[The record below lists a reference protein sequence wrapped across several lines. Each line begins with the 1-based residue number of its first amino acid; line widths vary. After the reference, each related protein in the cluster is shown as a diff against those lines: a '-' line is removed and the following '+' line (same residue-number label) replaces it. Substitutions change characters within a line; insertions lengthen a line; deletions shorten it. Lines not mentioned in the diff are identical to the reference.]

1 MLIIDKESYILDS
14 KIIFLCIE
22 DVESYYEIDI

>member
-1 MLIIDKESYILDS
+1 MLIIDKESYFLDS
-14 KIIFLCIE
+14 KIIFLWIE

>member
-14 KIIFLCIE
+14 KIIFLWIE

>member
-14 KIIFLCIE
+14 TIIFLWIE